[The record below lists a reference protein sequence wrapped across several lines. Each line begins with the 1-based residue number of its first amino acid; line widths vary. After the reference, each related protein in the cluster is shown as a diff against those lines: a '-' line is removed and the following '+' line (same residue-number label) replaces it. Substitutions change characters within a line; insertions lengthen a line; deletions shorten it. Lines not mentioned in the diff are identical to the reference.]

1 MKIHIF
7 IVAIFAIGVC
17 FSQEKKAILFKNV
30 KKTNL
35 TKNTPGTPET
45 GYWLWLLE
53 HDEEK
58 NSELTKQNPSDTA
71 TKIALD
77 TRAKVIIYENDSLYG
92 QISFHYKNVLIKYE
106 EGYNS
111 LLIYNPEIQ
120 KSENYILTKS
130 SDTITV
136 FPVNLKMND
145 GIPSQLS
152 FYITDNVFIFKE
164 IYNKKIGLY
173 YTKGEYLE
181 IKKNLLDFL
190 IKLEDA
196 YKAERE

>member
-17 FSQEKKAILFKNV
+17 FSQEKKTILSKKV

-35 TKNTPGTPET
+35 AKNTPGTPET

-58 NSELTKQNPSDTA
+58 NSELIKQNPSDTA

-77 TRAKVIIYENDSLYG
+77 TRAKVIIYEDDSLYG

-111 LLIYNPEIQ
+111 LLIYNNQ
-120 KSENYILTKS
+120 SKKSENYFLKKS
-130 SDTITV
+130 GDTITV
-136 FPVNLKMND
+136 LPVSLKMNN
-145 GIPSQLS
+145 GIPSQLT
-152 FYITDNVFIFKE
+152 FYLSTTTFIFEE
-164 IYNKKIGLY
+164 IYNKKIGEY
-173 YTKGEYLE
+173 YTYGEGYQY
-181 IKKNLLDFL
+181 KKNLLFFL
-190 IKLEDA
+190 AKLEEA